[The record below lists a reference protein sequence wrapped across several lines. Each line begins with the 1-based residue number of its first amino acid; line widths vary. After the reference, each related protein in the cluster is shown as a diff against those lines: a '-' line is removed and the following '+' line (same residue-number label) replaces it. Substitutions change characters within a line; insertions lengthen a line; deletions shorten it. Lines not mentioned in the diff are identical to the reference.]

1 MESKALELLREASS
15 EKGFLASS
23 SSISNYKRVWARD
36 GVICSLAVIASK
48 DKKLI
53 ATARETLLNL
63 AKYQHEHGNI
73 PSNIYFKGD
82 VAKVSFGGLSPRV
95 DTLSWF
101 IIGVCHYSYFQ
112 KDRDFFENLKPN
124 ILKAFRLMEIWEYN
138 YKDLM
143 HVPRSG
149 NWADEY
155 PTQGFTLYDQVLRVW
170 ALRSFSYLENNPSL
184 VDKENSILNQIQL
197 NFKKSDSDSDLRYHP
212 KAYKSL
218 EKTKYWV
225 ASLEPAGYQTQFDA
239 FGNALLLL
247 LGIGKHEDRNEL
259 VEYTEGLRNQLKLKL
274 LPAFWPVIKPSDA
287 DWVLLEQNCAY
298 EFRNF
303 PYQFHNGGTW
313 QMINSFYGLA
323 LLKNKFSELSQNVL
337 KSIQN
342 LNAKAEHSFF
352 ENFDSQNGEPNGV
365 PFCAWSAAGEVLL
378 QTNLKYNTLLL

>member
-1 MESKALELLREASS
+1 MESKALRLLRKASS

-36 GVICSLAVIASK
+36 GVICSLAAISSK
-48 DKKLI
+48 DNELI
-53 ATARETLLNL
+53 ATAKETLWNL
-63 AKYQHEHGNI
+63 AKYQHKHGNI
-73 PSNIYFKGD
+73 PSNIHFKDDD
-82 VAKVSFGGLSPRV
+82 VKVSFGGLSPRV

-112 KDRDFFENLKPN
+112 KDREFFENLKPN
-124 ILKAFRLMEIWEYN
+124 ILKAFQLMEIWEYN

-143 HVPRSG
+143 YVPRSG

-170 ALRSFSYLENNPSL
+170 ALRSFSYLENIPSF
-184 VDKENSILNQIQL
+184 VDKESSILNQIQL
-197 NFKKSDSDSDLRYHP
+197 NFKKSDSDFDQRYHP

-218 EKTKYWV
+218 KKTRYWV

-239 FGNALLLL
+239 FGNALSLL
-247 LGIGKHEDRNEL
+247 LGIGQHQDQNEL
-259 VEYTEGLRNQLKLKL
+259 VEFTEDLRNQLKLKL
-274 LPAFWPVIKPSDA
+274 LPAFWPVIKPSDT
-287 DWVLLEQNCAY
+287 DWKLIEQNCAY

-323 LLKNKFSELSQNVL
+323 LNKRLYSELSQNVL
-337 KSIQN
+337 RLIQN
-342 LNAKAEHSFF
+342 LNAKSEYSYF
-352 ENFDSQNGEPNGV
+352 ENFDSETGEPNGV
-365 PFCAWSAAGEVLL
+365 PFCAWSAAGEILL
-378 QTNLKYNTLLL
+378 ESNLKYNTLLL